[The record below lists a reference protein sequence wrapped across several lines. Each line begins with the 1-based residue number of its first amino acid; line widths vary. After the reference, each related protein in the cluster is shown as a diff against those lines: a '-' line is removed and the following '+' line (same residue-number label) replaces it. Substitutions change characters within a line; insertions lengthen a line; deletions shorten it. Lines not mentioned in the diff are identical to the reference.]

1 MGAMWDEPGWLHNR
15 MGQISKRVRAQ
26 LMAKSEFELKV
37 VDSGVWQLDLAQP
50 RIPATERAGFAST
63 EAYPRGF
70 FSFLFNWVRARHPLY
85 RWQRNYSAVG
95 TITLGYARP
104 RPGI

>member
-1 MGAMWDEPGWLHNR
+1 MGAMWDEPGWLHKR
-15 MGQISKRVRAQ
+15 VGQISKRVRAQ

-63 EAYPRGF
+63 EAYLRGMHD
-70 FSFLFNWVRARHPLY
+70 AEEAHIPL
-85 RWQRNYSAVG
+85 G
-95 TITLGYARP
+95 
-104 RPGI
+104 